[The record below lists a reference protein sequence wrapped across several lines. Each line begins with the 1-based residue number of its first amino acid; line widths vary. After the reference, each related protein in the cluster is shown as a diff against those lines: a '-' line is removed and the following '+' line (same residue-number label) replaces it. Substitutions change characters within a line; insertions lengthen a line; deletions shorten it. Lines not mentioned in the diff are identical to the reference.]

1 MTTQDTAS
9 STDPVEAPPVPE
21 TLLVPLLD
29 TAAAAL
35 ARLDPGEVPPVLR
48 PLAGFDRRRLTTSGP
63 ARQQLRRAFDV
74 DDDFRAKVVEQL
86 REKPEI
92 EAALDSWSAASA
104 LAQVRDAAERSDL
117 PLLAS
122 ALYAARP
129 RGWAFGIGMICAV
142 ADQERADKEHTDDV
156 KAAELRAASFDEA
169 RRRAET
175 ARDVARADAARLEE
189 ELREER
195 AGRRDRDSRARGD
208 VEEADRRRR
217 DAEQAA
223 EQARAE
229 AGDARARHTREAE
242 RAREAEKELRAL
254 RRELDQ
260 HVAEAAAPSAAWAR
274 PDVDALARATEESRR
289 LTASLEGLTQRAREA
304 ALEESTVHDAG
315 VQDAAVQEVE
325 VQEAAADAAVEPSP
339 RRTRVPCPPG
349 MRADTPDALDAMVRT
364 RGVVLVVDGYNVSM
378 RGWPDVKPADQRER
392 LLAALERLHLRVRCD
407 VVVVFDGADVGHIPG
422 PRRTGVRVVFS
433 AEGEEADP
441 VVVREVSAR
450 PPRVPAIVV
459 SSDGWVRDHA
469 EAEGATV
476 VPSPVLLDV
485 LRR

>member
-1 MTTQDTAS
+1 MTTHDTAS

-21 TLLVPLLD
+21 SLLVPLLD

-35 ARLDPGEVPPVLR
+35 ARLDPGDVPPVLR

-74 DDDFRAKVVEQL
+74 DDDFRAKVVDQL

-92 EAALDSWSAASA
+92 EDALRAWSPTSA

-129 RGWAFGIGMICAV
+129 RGWAFGIGMVCAV

-175 ARDVARADAARLEE
+175 ARDVARADAVRLEE

-195 AGRRDRDSRARGD
+195 AGRRDRDSRARDD
-208 VEEADRRRR
+208 VEDADRRRR
-217 DAEQAA
+217 DAEQAS

-229 AGDARARHTREAE
+229 ANDAQARLAREGE
-242 RAREAEKELRAL
+242 RAREAEKELRSL
-254 RRELDQ
+254 RRELDR
-260 HVAEAAAPSAAWAR
+260 HVSEAAAPNESWAR
-274 PDVDALARATEESRR
+274 PDADALARAVEESRQ

-304 ALEESTVHDAG
+304 AVEEVAAPEVAVPEDGVDAS
-315 VQDAAVQEVE
+315 APAT
-325 VQEAAADAAVEPSP
+325 ADSAVEPSP

-349 MRADTPDALDAMVRT
+349 MRAETPEALDAMLRT

-378 RGWPDVKPADQRER
+378 RGWSDALPADQRER

-407 VVVVFDGADVGHIPG
+407 VVVVFDGADVGHVPG

-441 VVVREVSAR
+441 VVVREVAAR
-450 PPRVPAIVV
+450 PARVPVIVV